1 MAQTTIQ
8 KNKAIRAGSVKVE
21 LGTSLGSLVDIGALR
36 DIGGL
41 EGTGSVTE
49 LLFDNVAKIQK
60 YKDGNRAKLVGKL
73 CEINFSNIELM
84 NGGQV
89 VTTLVAG
96 TPVTGNVEVIAS
108 GDFAIDT
115 PYELSGQN
123 ASGATPTI
131 NSVTGSVDGAMVL
144 GTDYNLVKMANGNW
158 AIVPLTGVTLN
169 QTITVNSDFT
179 PAASKVTTFNATGI
193 KSGVY
198 MRITNTNEDGKTLV
212 ATLKGVVNIAPFSI
226 DFAGDNED
234 NVAEMPIELEG
245 EIISI
250 VDSQQT
256 V

>member
-1 MAQTTIQ
+1 MAQTDIQ
-8 KNKAIRAGSVKVE
+8 KAKAIRAGSVKVE
-21 LGTSLGSLVDIGALR
+21 LGKTLGSMVDIGALR
-36 DIGGL
+36 DVGGL
-41 EGTGSVTE
+41 EGTGAVTE

-84 NGGQV
+84 NGGQIE
-89 VTTLVAG
+89 TTLVPG
-96 TPVTGNVEVIAS
+96 TLVSGHVQVIAS

-115 PYELSGQN
+115 PYELDGQN
-123 ASGATPTI
+123 ASGAVPTI
-131 NSVTGSVDGAMVL
+131 NTVVGSVDGALSL
-144 GTDYNLVKMANGNW
+144 GTDYNVVKLANGNW
-158 AIVPLTGVTLN
+158 AIVPLTGTTLA
-169 QTITVNSDFT
+169 QTITVNSDYT

-212 ATLKGVVNIAPFSI
+212 ATLKGVVNIAAFSI

-245 EIISI
+245 EIIEI
-250 VDSQQT
+250 VDNQQT
-256 V
+256 T